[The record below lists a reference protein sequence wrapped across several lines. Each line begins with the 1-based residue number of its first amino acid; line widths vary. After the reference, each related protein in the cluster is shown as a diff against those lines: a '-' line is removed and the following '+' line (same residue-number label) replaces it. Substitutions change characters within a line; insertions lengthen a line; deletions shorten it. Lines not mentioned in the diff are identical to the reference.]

1 MSPSSPIRVLGC
13 NKEPKNAL
21 LSRFSITGLTGTKA
35 VPASTKKAETYDGTT
50 YTRHTTGTA
59 LQHTLAPNAT
69 HTPYR
74 EQLTRNA
81 IYKRAYEK
89 TRYA

>member
-1 MSPSSPIRVLGC
+1 MRSFPFFHHRADRHKSS
-13 NKEPKNAL
+13 
-21 LSRFSITGLTGTKA
+21 TGQH
-35 VPASTKKAETYDGTT
+35 KKAEAYDGTT
-50 YTRHTTGTA
+50 YARHPTGAA